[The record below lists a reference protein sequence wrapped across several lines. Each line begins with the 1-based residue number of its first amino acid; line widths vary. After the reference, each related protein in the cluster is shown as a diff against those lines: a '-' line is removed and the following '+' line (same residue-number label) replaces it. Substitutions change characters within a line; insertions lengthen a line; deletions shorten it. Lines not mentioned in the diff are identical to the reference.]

1 MLTRYEAI
9 YTPSPLS
16 PVGLL
21 IDPQLQVPYAQ
32 VFTAGVQRS
41 LTGTIVAEAAY
52 VGTRGNHF
60 RMTRTY
66 NEPDRITGL
75 RPNPNLSQASY
86 VDDSQRT
93 TYDSLQTSMR
103 QRVTNK
109 LQYNLNYTWS
119 STRSNYD
126 GDNTLSSV
134 NDASQTNQDFFDIE
148 SSWGPVIGDVRHS
161 FIGSLIY
168 ETPSADKTSSLFRH
182 IFASWQLSGIVRLRT
197 GEPLIVTQSSSKAG
211 SRPDV
216 IDLASV
222 YVSSCCDI
230 NNNVMQYLNP
240 AAFQQVP
247 LSPISRQPVRAGNV
261 GVGQFRAPGFKNL
274 DLSVG
279 KAIGVGGPRRIE
291 LRADVLNLF
300 NWINYASVQTN
311 ITASDFGKING
322 TAAARVAQ
330 LQARFSF

>member
-1 MLTRYEAI
+1 
-9 YTPSPLS
+9 
-16 PVGLL
+16 
-21 IDPQLQVPYAQ
+21 
-32 VFTAGVQRS
+32 
-41 LTGTIVAEAAY
+41 
-52 VGTRGNHF
+52 
-60 RMTRTY
+60 
-66 NEPDRITGL
+66 
-75 RPNPNLSQASY
+75 
-86 VDDSQRT
+86 
-93 TYDSLQTSMR
+93 MR

-119 STRSNYD
+119 STRANYD

-168 ETPSADKTSSLFRH
+168 ETPSAERTSSMVRH
-182 IFASWQLSGIVRLRT
+182 IFANWQLSGIVRFRT

-216 IDLASV
+216 IDVANV
-222 YVSSCCDI
+222 YMNGCCDI
-230 NNNVMQYLNP
+230 NNNTMQYLNP
-240 AAFQQVP
+240 AAFQVLP
-247 LSPISRQPVRAGNV
+247 LNAISRQPIRAGNV

-279 KAIGVGGPRRIE
+279 KAIGLGGSRRIE
-291 LRADVLNLF
+291 LRADVLNAF

-322 TAAARVAQ
+322 TGAARVAQ